1 MNDTR
6 MRVWMAL
13 FVALVFICGLA
24 MGVAAGLWVGTRAN
38 VWALGPPPPP
48 ERGPERGR
56 RGFGT
61 ERLLNRL
68 AQEDPD
74 FTNAQRAQL
83 EALFE
88 ARRQAF
94 VSVAREMRERYAEEQ
109 ERLRENVAEILTP
122 EQMEIFD
129 TARQRLR
136 RGPGRGRDR
145 PRSDR

>member
-1 MNDTR
+1 MNVTR
-6 MRVWMAL
+6 TRVWMAL
-13 FVALVFICGLA
+13 FVALVFVSGLA

-48 ERGPERGR
+48 ERGSERGR
-56 RGFGT
+56 RGSGT
-61 ERLLNRL
+61 ERFLDRL

-74 FTNAQRAQL
+74 FTDVQREQL
-83 EALFE
+83 EALFK

-122 EQMEIFD
+122 EQMAIFD
-129 TARQRLR
+129 TVRQRSR
-136 RGPGRGRDR
+136 RGPGRGWN
-145 PRSDR
+145 RSRSER

>member
-1 MNDTR
+1 MNVTR

-13 FVALVFICGLA
+13 FFALVFVCGLA
-24 MGVAAGLWVGTRAN
+24 LGVAAGLWVGTRAN
-38 VWALGPPPPP
+38 VLALGPPPPP
-48 ERGPERGR
+48 ERGSERRR

-61 ERLLNRL
+61 ERLLDRL

-74 FTNAQRAQL
+74 FTDVQRAQL

-88 ARRQAF
+88 TRRQAF

-136 RGPGRGRDR
+136 RGRGPGRDR
-145 PRSDR
+145 SRPDR

>member
-1 MNDTR
+1 MNVTR

-13 FVALVFICGLA
+13 FVTLVFVCGLA

-68 AQEDPD
+68 AREDPD
-74 FTNAQRAQL
+74 FTDAQRAQL

-94 VSVAREMRERYAEEQ
+94 VSVAREMRERYGEEQ

-136 RGPGRGRDR
+136 RGPRQGRDR

>member
-1 MNDTR
+1 MNVTR

-13 FVALVFICGLA
+13 FVALVFVCGLA

-68 AQEDPD
+68 AREDPD
-74 FTNAQRAQL
+74 FTDAQRAQL

-136 RGPGRGRDR
+136 RGPRQGRDR